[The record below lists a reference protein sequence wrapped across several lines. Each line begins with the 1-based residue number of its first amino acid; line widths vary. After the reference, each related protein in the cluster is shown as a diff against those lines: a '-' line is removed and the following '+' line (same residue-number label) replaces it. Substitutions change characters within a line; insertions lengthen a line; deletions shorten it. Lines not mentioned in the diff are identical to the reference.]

1 MLLKYFLKVPRQ
13 CFWQGHGPEPT
24 EAEQTLTGVK
34 HCLGSDSWFGFY
46 SLPLCFTQRCDDLL
60 PYSDLLDIF
69 SLSLLSAGYI
79 LLLDFLIHLER
90 HCLIMS
96 AFFLHRS
103 LNESSF
109 STSSLLCVPHPT
121 SFGSYVRATCF
132 LCFACVNRI
141 F

>member
-1 MLLKYFLKVPRQ
+1 MLLKYFLEVSRQ

-46 SLPLCFTQRCDDLL
+46 SLPLCFTKRCDDLL

-96 AFFLHRS
+96 AFFC
-103 LNESSF
+103 
-109 STSSLLCVPHPT
+109 TDP
-121 SFGSYVRATCF
+121 
-132 LCFACVNRI
+132 
-141 F
+141 